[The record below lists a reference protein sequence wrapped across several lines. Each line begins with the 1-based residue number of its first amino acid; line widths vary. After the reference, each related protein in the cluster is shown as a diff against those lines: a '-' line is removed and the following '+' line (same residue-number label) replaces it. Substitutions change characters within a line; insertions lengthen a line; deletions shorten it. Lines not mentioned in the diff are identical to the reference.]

1 VIQNPGMPAIA
12 RTPPHSRM
20 FRRGTLGRDLDGR
33 SPEGRFLRHVE
44 AALSQHVGGQP
55 NFPQKLLIRRA
66 ARAML
71 RLELLD
77 IKMAEGN
84 WTEQD
89 GRIFGGLNNAVRL
102 CLRELGIK
110 SAADKPLSVDSYL
123 KHRSSAD
130 LTSQGEVVR

>member
-1 VIQNPGMPAIA
+1 MPAIA

-20 FRRGTLGRDLDGR
+20 FTRGTLGQDLDGR
-33 SPEGRFLRHVE
+33 SREGRFLRHVE
-44 AALSQHVGGQP
+44 SELARHVGGKP

-77 IKMAEGN
+77 LKMAEGN

-89 GRIFGGLNNAVRL
+89 GRVFGGLNNTVRL
-102 CLRELGIK
+102 CLRELGVK
-110 SAADKPLSVDSYL
+110 TTVKPPSLASRLGMPDP
-123 KHRSSAD
+123 
-130 LTSQGEVVR
+130 